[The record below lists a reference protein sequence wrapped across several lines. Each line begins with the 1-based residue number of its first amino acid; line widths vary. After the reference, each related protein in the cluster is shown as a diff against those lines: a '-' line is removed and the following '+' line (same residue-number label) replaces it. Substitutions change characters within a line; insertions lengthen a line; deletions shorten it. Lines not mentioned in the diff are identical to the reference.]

1 MTTRQ
6 AAAAVGT
13 RRLVPAMR
21 WLLIAA
27 VVLTGLGF
35 GSLYVLADNTVDT
48 FAWTIQPPLTAAFLG
63 AGYGAGLLMVL
74 LALRDG
80 VWCRARVPVYTILL
94 FIVLT
99 LVPTLIHLDR
109 FHFAA
114 EFDGL
119 TPLAKGAAW
128 FWLAV
133 YVGLPLVM
141 VPVLYLQERS
151 PGTDPPPRYPMP
163 MALRIA
169 LAAESALLLSV
180 GALMF
185 VTPSTAESLWP
196 WQLTPLTAR
205 VVAAWLLAFG
215 LTAGLA
221 AFGDQERLRTAA
233 IAYTGLGLLV
243 LGAVLRFTG
252 TIDWADPSAWVFLGA
267 TLAITATGAV
277 GWWTAPQPAESSRG

>member
-1 MTTRQ
+1 
-6 AAAAVGT
+6 
-13 RRLVPAMR
+13 MR
-21 WLLIAA
+21 WLLMAS

-35 GSLYVLADNTVDT
+35 GSLYVLADNTEDT

-63 AGYGAGLLMVL
+63 AGYGAGLLLVL

-80 VWCRARVPVYTILL
+80 VWARARVPVYTILL

-109 FHFAA
+109 FHFSA

-119 TPLAKGAAW
+119 GPLAKGAAW
-128 FWLAV
+128 FWLAI
-133 YVGLPLVM
+133 YVGLPLAM
-141 VPVLYLQERS
+141 VPVLYLQERAA
-151 PGTDPPPRYPMP
+151 GEDPPCRCPMP
-163 MALRIA
+163 MGLRLA
-169 LAAESALLLSV
+169 LAAESALLLAV

-185 VTPSTAESLWP
+185 VIPSTAESLWP

-221 AFGDQERLRTAA
+221 AFGDQERLRTGA
-233 IAYTGLGLLV
+233 IAYAGLGVLV
-243 LGAVLRFTG
+243 LGAVLRFID
-252 TIDWADPSAWVFLGA
+252 TIEWADPAAWVFLGA
-267 TLAITATGAV
+267 TLAIIATGAV
-277 GWWTAPQPAESSRG
+277 GWWTAPRPQGSPRG